1 MVRCQSQNSRRCSRP
16 RRAIRGRREG
26 SPRRRSR
33 LRKAPSHCKAGSRS
47 GRESS
52 HGRLC
57 LAFVRQSLTDRALL
71 LARMTTLLEPKVTLS
86 YLAYLGYPHSS
97 SWSSLATSHPPSPSA
112 TASGS
117 RSYPFSSSGA
127 SASTAGGGS
136 GGGGGA
142 GSGSSSSHHDASYQL
157 LPTTS
162 ALQVTKPRRPS
173 RRKGVPVERNVFLA
187 YVLGAAGSGK
197 TSLLRAFVGKGFEED
212 EVYGAKGDWA
222 TTRTATGAAVAK
234 TVGGGASGRGKGKSV
249 VNCVEEGGGER
260 YLVVSHGTQRPL
272 ARFPKADEIGKRS
285 C

>member
-1 MVRCQSQNSRRCSRP
+1 
-16 RRAIRGRREG
+16 
-26 SPRRRSR
+26 
-33 LRKAPSHCKAGSRS
+33 
-47 GRESS
+47 
-52 HGRLC
+52 
-57 LAFVRQSLTDRALL
+57 
-71 LARMTTLLEPKVTLS
+71 MTTLLEPKVTLS